1 MSAQLA
7 AQKALRARLVASPGV
22 TALVPAEA
30 IIDRNKRPAPVPS
43 IIIGEAQEIDEGATI
58 ARRRVRVVHTAHVWT
73 RETGLVEVN
82 AIMGAMR
89 AALAERLVL
98 DAGFHCADSHV
109 ASARAMRDPD
119 GETGHGVVTIEV
131 MVQEVAS

>member
-1 MSAQLA
+1 MSATLA
-7 AQKALRARLVASPGV
+7 AQKAIRARLAGTPAV
-22 TALVPAEA
+22 TALVPAGS
-30 IIDRNKRPAPVPS
+30 ILDRNKRPAPVPS
-43 IIIGEAQEIDEGATI
+43 IIIGEAQEIDEGEDI

-73 RETGLVEVN
+73 REAGLVEVN

-89 AALAERLVL
+89 AALADRLVL
-98 DAGFHCADSHV
+98 EAGFHCIDAYV
-109 ASARAMRDPD
+109 ASARALRDPD